1 LGGSEYLLSHCI
13 AGYLCGSKLNIRR
26 LSHNACRWQTTP
38 LLGGPKLL
46 PNDTV
51 VKSEKGSL
59 RASITMW
66 PKVNHE
72 SYGSGG
78 DGAGEGGIRSADRL
92 QSDGASMR
100 PLMMAGC
107 LVLLSVLGCASMRGT
122 STRPAPAG
130 VQVVPP
136 PGVGLDADL
145 RTQAPVAAAP
155 AIQPVAPS
163 VDNTGRPSSVGVEH
177 PDATGS
183 VSAAT
188 NSSTTKSSS
197 SPVNH
202 PVKQGA
208 PAPALLRPAAPATTS
223 NKASPETPTLDLA
236 ALEQRLRDTHAIG
249 VFTKLSL
256 KNQVDDLLNAFRAL
270 YRGPNKRPTPE
281 LRQRYDLLLLKVLSL
296 LQDSDPQLAAA
307 ISSSREAIWGI
318 LADPDKLAT
327 I

>member
-1 LGGSEYLLSHCI
+1 
-13 AGYLCGSKLNIRR
+13 
-26 LSHNACRWQTTP
+26 
-38 LLGGPKLL
+38 
-46 PNDTV
+46 
-51 VKSEKGSL
+51 
-59 RASITMW
+59 
-66 PKVNHE
+66 
-72 SYGSGG
+72 
-78 DGAGEGGIRSADRL
+78 
-92 QSDGASMR
+92 MR

-107 LVLLSVLGCASMRGT
+107 LVLLSVLGCASTRGT

-163 VDNTGRPSSVGVEH
+163 VDKTGRASSVGVEH

-188 NSSTTKSSS
+188 NSSTAKSSS

-202 PVKQGA
+202 PVKEGA

-307 ISSSREAIWGI
+307 IASSREAIWGI

>member
-1 LGGSEYLLSHCI
+1 
-13 AGYLCGSKLNIRR
+13 
-26 LSHNACRWQTTP
+26 
-38 LLGGPKLL
+38 
-46 PNDTV
+46 
-51 VKSEKGSL
+51 
-59 RASITMW
+59 
-66 PKVNHE
+66 
-72 SYGSGG
+72 
-78 DGAGEGGIRSADRL
+78 
-92 QSDGASMR
+92 MR
-100 PLMMAGC
+100 PLMMAGF
-107 LVLLSVLGCASMRGT
+107 LVILSVLGCASTKGT

-130 VQVVPP
+130 VQVAPP
-136 PGVGLDADL
+136 PDVGSDADL
-145 RTQAPVAAAP
+145 RTAAPVAAPP

-163 VDNTGRPSSVGVEH
+163 VDTTGRASSVGVEH
-177 PDATGS
+177 PDAAGS

-188 NSSTTKSSS
+188 GSSATKSSS
-197 SPVNH
+197 STVNH
-202 PVKQGA
+202 PIKQGVLP
-208 PAPALLRPAAPATTS
+208 PAPPRPAAPATPP